1 MDWRLAMARLQLQL
15 EGLSQAGWRPP
26 TAAAAAASLVRS
38 AVRTLLVSVVTV
50 DLYLLNSRC
59 YHERLISKTHR
70 HGTVLICMPPTCLS
84 TSEIGHACLYFPAAE
99 LRRLCLV
106 LFFHPGR

>member
-38 AVRTLLVSVVTV
+38 AVRTLLVSV
-50 DLYLLNSRC
+50 
-59 YHERLISKTHR
+59 
-70 HGTVLICMPPTCLS
+70 LS
-84 TSEIGHACLYFPAAE
+84 SN
-99 LRRLCLV
+99 RRLVFIEFAL
-106 LFFHPGR
+106 LSRAAHL